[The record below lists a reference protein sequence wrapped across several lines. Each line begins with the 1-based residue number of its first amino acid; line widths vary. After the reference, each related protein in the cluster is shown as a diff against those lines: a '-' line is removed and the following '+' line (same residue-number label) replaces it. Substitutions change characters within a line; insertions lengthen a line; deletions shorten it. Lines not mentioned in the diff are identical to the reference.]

1 MSSLAPNP
9 LEFAFIDVSERDMD
23 FLLAEEIEC
32 DQQFVCWLID
42 RTDGVSAGA
51 KVVRVGRSVVTR
63 QGETDLLV
71 VYSTPGGGTRA
82 LLIENKIAAP
92 FTRLQAER
100 YRIRGNEGVRDGE
113 WSEFAT
119 VLVAPQKRI
128 ADKTSRVFDY
138 QISYEE
144 CEAAVSGTGP
154 RAQFKRR
161 ALRAACQKAR
171 IPGIPKVDADHTA
184 WFAAARQLSVAEF
197 PDIPLPAETGRAFN
211 NAWLS
216 VILKDYPLSRVQ
228 LEIKPGNGVVDLRI
242 APRVLNAATGS
253 GYRPSKVGE
262 VFVHSDEAH
271 GSKCKDSVR
280 WPGGFDAP
288 HASERRH
295 SASIGETASSR
306 NHDASR
312 LRSGVMRLNRLLLFA
327 RPSRPLN
334 QAHNSFQRLSPRLR
348 PMLQSTPPPG
358 AMTPAT
364 CFPSCCSSAGRH
376 GTSWKPMPSS
386 IMANRPDDVVMRWR

>member
-23 FLLAEEIEC
+23 FVLAEEIEC
-32 DQQFVCWLID
+32 DQEFVCWLIG

-113 WSEFAT
+113 WSDFAT
-119 VLVAPQKRI
+119 VLAAPQKRI

-138 QISYEE
+138 QISCEE

-228 LEIKPGNGVVDLRI
+228 LEIKPGNGVVDLRFYDVPI
-242 APRVLNAATGS
+242 GDLRREFSTLPPGADTDQAKSGKSSSIRMRHTAANVRIPFEGQ
-253 GYRPSKVGE
+253 
-262 VFVHSDEAH
+262 EA
-271 GSKCKDSVR
+271 
-280 WPGGFDAP
+280 
-288 HASERRH
+288 
-295 SASIGETASSR
+295 
-306 NHDASR
+306 
-312 LRSGVMRLNRLLLFA
+312 LM
-327 RPSRPLN
+327 
-334 QAHNSFQRLSPRLR
+334 R
-348 PMLQSTPPPG
+348 PMLQSADTLLRLAKQHRAG
-358 AMTPAT
+358 IMTLLGYDPE
-364 CFPSCCSSAGRH
+364 
-376 GTSWKPMPSS
+376 
-386 IMANRPDDVVMRWR
+386 